1 LELLTIDFETH
12 YSRDFN
18 LKKQTT
24 EAYIRDRRFEVVGV
38 GVKRDDEPTVW
49 FSGTHK
55 RTREFLA
62 QFNWGE
68 SAALAHNAAFD
79 MAILNWCF
87 GIRPKR
93 ILDTM
98 SMSRAVHGT
107 EISAALAS
115 LATHYELG
123 EKGTEVHDAIGKKR
137 LSFSKEE
144 LAKYGAYCKQ
154 DVELTYLL
162 LKKLTPLVPL
172 TELRLIDLTIR
183 MFSEPELEI
192 DSALLETHLQSIV
205 ESKAK
210 TLEEVGIAKE
220 ELMSN
225 PKFAAALRKLNITPP
240 VKTSKTTGKET
251 FAFSKTDEGFKEL
264 LEHDD
269 LKVQTLVSARL
280 KIKSTIEE
288 TRTARFIEIGKRGP
302 IPIPLRYYAAHTGRW
317 GGDDKVNLQN
327 LPRGSVLKDALVAPP
342 GHVVIDSDSSQ
353 IEARTLAWLADQK
366 DLVKA
371 FSNGDD
377 VYKIMASK
385 IYNKPEEDINKDE
398 RFVGKTTILGCGYGM
413 GAVRF
418 RDQLSSFGVDVSEGE
433 AASIVEAYRSS
444 YASIPKL
451 WNIANKALDFLIRR
465 KPPATNAD
473 NLVFTMGTGGLIV
486 ADPDREALGLPNGL
500 SIRYPNLR
508 TEGYELVYDT
518 KRGASV
524 TATKI
529 YGGKVIENLC
539 QALARIIIGEQMLK
553 IASRYKVVMT
563 VHDAVCCVVPEAEA
577 EEAKEFVMQCMREAP
592 AWAKG
597 LPLNCEA
604 GIGASY
610 GGCK

>member
-1 LELLTIDFETH
+1 MQLLTIDFETY
-12 YSRDFN
+12 YSRLFS

-24 EAYIRDRRFEVVGV
+24 EEYIRDKRFEVIGV

-137 LSFSKEE
+137 SDFTVDE
-144 LAKYGAYCKQ
+144 LHRYGEYCKQ
-154 DVELTYLL
+154 DVDLTYLL
-162 LKKLTPLVPL
+162 LKKLIPLMPL

-205 ESKAK
+205 EGKAK

-225 PKFAAALRKLNITPP
+225 PKFADALRKLNITPP

-342 GHVVIDSDSSQ
+342 GYVVIDSDSSQ

-371 FSNGDD
+371 FSDGDD

-385 IYNKPEEDINKDE
+385 IYDKPEEDINKDE

-418 RDQLSSFGVDVSEGE
+418 RDQLASFGVDITENDSE
-433 AASIVEAYRSS
+433 ATIRTYRDTYPAIPQLWG
-444 YASIPKL
+444 YAST
-451 WNIANKALDFLIRR
+451 ALHRIQSASNYSLGVGSLIRVI
-465 KPPATNAD
+465 PQ
-473 NLVFTMGTGGLIV
+473 VGLS
-486 ADPDREALGLPNGL
+486 LPNGL

-508 TEGYELVYDT
+508 TEGDELVYDT